1 METFRFGAN
10 SQRLADALLTD
21 CNKYLL
27 TGEWEVNAV
36 DVINLR
42 GISCYGYH
50 GVLSEERAL
59 GQRFV
64 VNLRL
69 YLDVRRAAATDD
81 VRDTVNYAEVY
92 QHVKHI
98 VEGQPKNLLETVAEA
113 IAKRLLENYELLEGV
128 SVEIEKPSAPI
139 PGTFESVSVW
149 VERWRRG

>member
-1 METFRFGAN
+1 MTERGI
-10 SQRLADALLTD
+10 
-21 CNKYLL
+21 
-27 TGEWEVNAV
+27 NAV
-36 DVINLR
+36 DVINIR

-50 GVLSEERAL
+50 GVLSEERVL

-69 YLDVRRAAATDD
+69 YLDVSRAAATDD

-92 QHVKHI
+92 QQVKQI
-98 VEGQPKNLLETVAEA
+98 VEGQPKNLLETLAET
-113 IAKRLLENYELLEGV
+113 IAKQLLEKFQLLEGV
-128 SVEIEKPSAPI
+128 SVEVEKPSAPI